1 MQHLRKALRTY
12 LRLHN
17 WHRGKKSVLSFIS
30 LESCCIKDMD
40 HIFPPCLTEFSSILV
55 CPHPLKSPSFHVP
68 TLPTPA
74 QPEAVNY
81 LIHIIRI
88 IINFLL
94 STNTTNSPLFTHF
107 CPFWQN
113 ALKMQNLSEPSP
125 YNTNALEA
133 WPQPCQKANS
143 ILDGLPIPKLIMKKS
158 GAWRALRFTAEL
170 QEFRFMAVI
179 TTIATSGAT
188 KYRAHQYP
196 ELRNQV
202 T

>member
-1 MQHLRKALRTY
+1 MYEVPTVVGALTQCSYCPGGSKMPQPTNYRLQTQFSTEMYLIFSSGATCDNTTLEKGIENLPKAAQLTQRK
-12 LRLHN
+12 
-17 WHRGKKSVLSFIS
+17 KKSVLSFIS
-30 LESCCIKDMD
+30 LESCSIKDMD

-94 STNTTNSPLFTHF
+94 STNITNSPLFTHF

-133 WPQPCQKANS
+133 
-143 ILDGLPIPKLIMKKS
+143 
-158 GAWRALRFTAEL
+158 
-170 QEFRFMAVI
+170 
-179 TTIATSGAT
+179 
-188 KYRAHQYP
+188 
-196 ELRNQV
+196 
-202 T
+202 